1 VIGDKTACR
10 SWRCGAGTPAWR
22 AQSDVDCAQVM
33 SVPDVEQA
41 GSVVVLKRATL
52 PSIKLATFSGGVGM
66 LHSVKGWCSLA
77 LCLSLALA
85 LPVAAATTAD
95 VRAAIGPVRD
105 SLMTMLKNPDKRGPD
120 QQTLVKT
127 SADKVS
133 SLLRDVNVAA
143 DKKAKLDAMKKIW
156 AEFNR
161 VRETQVV
168 PLILAG
174 NTAEAEKLVSGEQKE
189 RLMAV
194 IKLCDELK

>member
-1 VIGDKTACR
+1 
-10 SWRCGAGTPAWR
+10 
-22 AQSDVDCAQVM
+22 
-33 SVPDVEQA
+33 
-41 GSVVVLKRATL
+41 
-52 PSIKLATFSGGVGM
+52 M
-66 LHSVKGWCSLA
+66 LHSVKGWRFLA

-85 LPVAAATTAD
+85 LPVAAATTAE

-120 QQTLVKT
+120 QQALVKS

-133 SLLRDVNVAA
+133 NLIREVNVTA
-143 DKKAKLDAMKKIW
+143 DKKAKLDDMKKIW
-156 AEFNR
+156 GEFNR

-174 NTAEAEKLVSGEQKE
+174 STAEAEKLVTGEQKE
-189 RLMAV
+189 RLMAI